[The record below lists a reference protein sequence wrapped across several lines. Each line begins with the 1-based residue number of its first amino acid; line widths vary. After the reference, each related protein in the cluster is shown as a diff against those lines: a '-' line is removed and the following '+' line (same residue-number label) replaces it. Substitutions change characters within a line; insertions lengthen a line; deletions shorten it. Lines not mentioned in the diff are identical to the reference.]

1 MNDQTQQQEVQRRA
15 IREGSLTQQLINLEV
30 DEVHAVVKRLDLE
43 TMWTEEA
50 VSKAKHNLSTTVSKA
65 ARRLIERTDS
75 TMEFEVETSTVIT
88 ARNRP
93 YIICIATRLR

>member
-1 MNDQTQQQEVQRRA
+1 MNDNNLQPDVQRRA
-15 IREGSLTQQLINLEV
+15 IREGSLTQQLLNLEV
-30 DEVHAVVKRLDLE
+30 EETHVVAKRLDLE
-43 TMWTEEA
+43 ALASDEA
-50 VSKAKHNLSTTVSKA
+50 ISKAKHNLSTTVSKA